1 MLLSPLLS
9 LILLAYQPVLT
20 KRKRE
25 EEAEKRMCFDVSLP
39 AVAPERFNKR
49 IFQFNT
55 RFPKVIKL
63 ETARISDGNTDV
75 WKHNGIYNQ
84 LALLEQAVQKNLE
97 SAFNNGV
104 MAANS

>member
-1 MLLSPLLS
+1 MLIKSAFIYTCS
-9 LILLAYQPVLT
+9 
-20 KRKRE
+20 
-25 EEAEKRMCFDVSLP
+25 
-39 AVAPERFNKR
+39 
-49 IFQFNT
+49 
-55 RFPKVIKL
+55 FPKVIKL

-104 MAANS
+104 MAANIAYGNLILFASEVSLRSSSREHKSLLVDISVDGSN